1 MPKKIGRL
9 KGQKLKMKGFRVTID
24 QDMELA
30 QSAEMVGLD
39 EAEMIRRILAQ
50 AGAMT
55 LEDKVSVHKAAAKI
69 AEEVG

>member
-9 KGQKLKMKGFRVTID
+9 KGQKLKMKGFRVTAE

-30 QSAEMVGLD
+30 QAAEMVGLE

-55 LEDKVSVHKAAAKI
+55 IEDKVSVHKAAVKI